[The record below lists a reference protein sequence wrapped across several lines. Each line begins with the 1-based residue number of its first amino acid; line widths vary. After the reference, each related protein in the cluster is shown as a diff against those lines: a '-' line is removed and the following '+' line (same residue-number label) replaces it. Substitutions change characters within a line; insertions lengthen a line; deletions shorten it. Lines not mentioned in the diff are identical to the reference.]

1 MTLPDNVQQQF
12 LQKVKALSADAVSF
26 ADELAEVL
34 NLSTDSVYRRM
45 RGETVLSLDEALAI
59 CRHYK
64 ISLDSLETAH
74 SGIVTFQYQL
84 LNSLENYN
92 QYWQT
97 IADELQRVRQGNGTM
112 VYVADDI
119 PIFHHFQFPEHAAFK
134 FFCWM
139 RSILNISELA
149 NQRFSFDK
157 VSPDLLALGKRIYE
171 TYREVNSVEIW
182 TEESANA
189 TLNQIEYYWESGL
202 FENPEDAVVVCEQLT
217 DILSVIQTQAAQ
229 KSKKHP
235 DNFTLYQSELQLG
248 NNCVLVTMGTHKRT
262 YLRHQ
267 TLNTMNTS
275 HPVFCA
281 ESEAFLQSLTQKSIL
296 LSGVSEKQRHRFFS
310 KLQQKVQRLHERIN
324 KGPL

>member
-26 ADELAEVL
+26 VDELAEVL

-64 ISLDSLETAH
+64 ISLDSLETTH

-157 VSPDLLALGKRIYE
+157 VSSDLLALGRRIYE

-217 DILSVIQTQAAQ
+217 DILSVIQTQAAK

-281 ESEAFLQSLTQKSIL
+281 ESEAFLQSLMQKSIL

-310 KLQQKVQRLHERIN
+310 KLQQKVQRLRERIS